1 MIKSKAVA
9 AFVGIAL
16 IVAIGAMAGRTANAS
31 HVSPVGLGTAASFAI
46 LAGQSITDVPTSVI
60 TGDVGLSPA
69 TGAQIGLLCTQ
80 VAGTI
85 YSVDAF
91 GPLPCRVTNP
101 GLLTTAKQSLTDAI
115 GDVVLRP
122 GGLPVT
128 ANQLAGQI
136 LPHGVY
142 TSAAAMDL
150 ASGGELILDGGGDL
164 NAVFIF
170 RLGTLLTV
178 NNGSTVTLRNG
189 AQACNVFW
197 KVDSATIGTDAS
209 FRGTVLAETS
219 ITVAANSTVEGR
231 LLAGTGSVTLDQDRI
246 TRPTTCVT
254 AVAPIPPTRPPF
266 TIAPSATPTVA
277 PTATPIGTPAPTAT
291 PIGGATPAVAP
302 TATPG
307 AAATPVVATA
317 QRLPSTS
324 TNDQSIPLLMLG
336 TALLGL
342 GALVLR
348 RRPIRN

>member
-9 AFVGIAL
+9 TAVGIAL
-16 IVAIGAMAGRTANAS
+16 VIAIGAIAGRTANAS

-69 TGAQIGLLCTQ
+69 TGAQIGLICTQ

-85 YSVDAF
+85 YSVDAA

-101 GLLTTAKQSLTDAI
+101 GLLTTAKQALSDAI
-115 GDVVLRP
+115 GDAATRS

-142 TSAAAMDL
+142 NSAAAMDL
-150 ASGGELILDGGGDL
+150 ASGGELILDGGGDP

-170 RLGTLLTV
+170 QLGTLLTV
-178 NNGSTVTLRNG
+178 NDGSRITLRNQ

-197 KVDSATIGTDAS
+197 KVDSADIGTTAT
-209 FRGTVLAETS
+209 FRGTILAETS
-219 ITVAANSTVEGR
+219 ISVRNGSTIDGR
-231 LLAGTGSVTLDQDRI
+231 LLAFGGSVTLINDTI
-246 TRPTTCVT
+246 IRPSTCLT
-254 AVAPIPPTRPPF
+254 AIAPVPPTRPPF
-266 TIAPSATPTVA
+266 TIAPSAA
-277 PTATPIGTPAPTAT
+277 PTAAPTTTPIGTPAPTAT
-291 PIGGATPAVAP
+291 PVGAATPAVAP

-307 AAATPVVATA
+307 TAATPTVAVVQT
-317 QRLPSTS
+317 LPSTS
-324 TNDQSIPLLMLG
+324 TNAPLDRLLMLLIALAGVG
-336 TALLGL
+336 T
-342 GALVLR
+342 LVLR
-348 RRPIRN
+348 PQSRN